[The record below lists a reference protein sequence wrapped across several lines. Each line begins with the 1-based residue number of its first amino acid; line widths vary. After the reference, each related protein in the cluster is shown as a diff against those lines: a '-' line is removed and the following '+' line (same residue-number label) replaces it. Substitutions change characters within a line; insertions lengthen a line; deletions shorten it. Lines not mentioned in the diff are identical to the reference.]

1 MNKARREEIS
11 QVIADL
17 EKIRER
23 IEEIAGDEQSYY
35 DNMPENLQ
43 SSSKGDAAEEAVSN
57 LEEAAATV
65 EDVISYLNEAQI

>member
-43 SSSKGDAAEEAVSN
+43 SSGKGDAAEEAVSN

>member
-57 LEEAAATV
+57 LEEAATTV